1 VVLHYSEIHNNF
13 KINNSSYLFEE
24 LKEVA
29 YSHIKEGLAFERI
42 IGDFLVDWLND
53 KDFII
58 AQTSGSTGVPK
69 QIKLYK
75 QAMVNSAIATG
86 NYFKLK
92 PRDKALHCLPTQ
104 FIAGKMMLVRA
115 MVLGLEIDI
124 VEPTS
129 QPVFD
134 YKKHYDFCA
143 MVPLQAEKSIDKLKN
158 IKTLIIG
165 GAAVTK
171 SLKEKLQ
178 SVTTKVYET
187 YGMTE
192 TSTHIAVR
200 KLNSDVISSLVEKS
214 HFTIL
219 PNITISKDDRD
230 CLVIEAPKLFEGK
243 LITNDLVRIESPKSF
258 QLLGRQ
264 DSVINSGGI
273 KLIPEQIEKKLAPFI
288 QNRFII
294 TSEADKH
301 LGKKVILIIEANSNM
316 LETSIFNVLDK
327 YEKPKKVYAVKKFIE
342 TASGKVQR
350 ELTKEAA
357 LSANS

>member
-1 VVLHYSEIHNNF
+1 VDSHYSKIHTNF

-29 YSHIKEGLAFERI
+29 YSHIKEGLPFERI

-53 KDFII
+53 KDFIM
-58 AQTSGSTGVPK
+58 AQTSGSTGTPK
-69 QIKLYK
+69 QIKLHK

-86 NYFKLK
+86 NYFKLQ
-92 PRDKALHCLPTQ
+92 PGDSALHCLPTQ
-104 FIAGKMMLVRA
+104 YIAGKMMLVRA

-134 YKKHYDFCA
+134 YKKYYDFCA

-192 TSTHIAVR
+192 TITHIAVR
-200 KLNSDVISSLVEKS
+200 KLNSDVISRLVEKS

-294 TSEADKH
+294 TSELDDR
-301 LGKKVILIIEANSNM
+301 LGEKVILIIEANSNM
-316 LETSIFNVLDK
+316 LEASIFNVLEK